1 MIRIRGPV
9 GTLRVLM
16 LPGESGPCPQDPGE
30 GAPEVSG
37 GFGEDSDSLREAR
50 RDQ

>member
-16 LPGESGPCPQDPGE
+16 LPGESGPCAQRPGE

-37 GFGEDSDSLREAR
+37 AIGEESGSPREAR
-50 RDQ
+50 HDQ